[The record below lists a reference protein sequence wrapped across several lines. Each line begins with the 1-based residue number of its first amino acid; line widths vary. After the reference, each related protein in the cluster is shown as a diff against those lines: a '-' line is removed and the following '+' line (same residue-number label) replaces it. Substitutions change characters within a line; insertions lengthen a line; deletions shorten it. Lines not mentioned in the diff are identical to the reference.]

1 MDRLAQACEEVARHS
16 GRLRKVAALG
26 SYLRSLDDDED
37 LRRAVQFLCGRP
49 AARAPGVSNLFETF
63 EPPKLALGYATIRD
77 ALLTACG
84 WDEETVRLCYREV
97 GDSGETVGL
106 LMAGV
111 TRGDALTLERA
122 EALYLQLHAARRAAD
137 RVRILADVFRT
148 CRGLTLKYFIKSI
161 TGNFRIGLQ
170 EKMIEEAVATA
181 TGKSAAEVRAANNRL
196 GDLAAV
202 ALAARRDKLGEIEAQ
217 LFHPMDFM
225 LAKPLEDTT
234 QTPPTDV
241 QWFVEN
247 KYDGIRAQ
255 VHVDHGRVAIYTRG
269 MEDVTRS
276 YPELVEAFAHWRGS
290 SILDGEVLA
299 WRDGRALSFTVL
311 QQRLARKKPSESMV
325 QSIPVVFVAYD
336 ILYCDGA
343 LLLDHP
349 LESRRARLSD
359 SVTSLASERVL
370 LSPQRPLED
379 LSTIDALFDAARNA
393 GNEGLILKRAGSH
406 YEPGKRGGAWLKI
419 KRAFATL
426 DVVITAAEQGHGK
439 RATVLSDYTFAVRD
453 GSQFLNIG
461 KAYTGLTDAEIRQ
474 LTRLLREST
483 VGRYGRVQLVD
494 PRHVLEV
501 GFDGIQKSPRHK
513 SGYALRFPRI
523 LRWRTDKSP
532 ADCDTLERVRELYES
547 SLNLTPNRDQ
557 DEREDPA

>member
-1 MDRLAQACEEVARHS
+1 MDRLAQACEEVARHA
-16 GRLRKVAALG
+16 GRLRKVAALAAF
-26 SYLRSLDDDED
+26 LRELDNEED

-49 AARAPGVSNLFETF
+49 AARAPGISNLFETI
-63 EPPKLALGYATIRD
+63 EAPKLALGYATIRD
-77 ALLTACG
+77 ALLLACG

-111 TRGDALTLERA
+111 TRGDDLTLAKA
-122 EALYLQLHAARRAAD
+122 ESLYLQLHATRRAAD

-148 CRGLTLKYFIKSI
+148 YRGLTLKYFIKSI

-170 EKMIEEAVATA
+170 EKMIEEAVASA
-181 TGKSAAEVRAANNRL
+181 TSKSAAEIRAANNRL
-196 GDLAAV
+196 GDLSAIAV
-202 ALAARRDKLGEIEAQ
+202 AARRDALEEIEAQ

-225 LAKPLEDTT
+225 LAKPLEDSA
-234 QTPPTDV
+234 QTPPGDV
-241 QWFVEN
+241 QWFVED

-269 MEDVTRS
+269 MEEVTRS
-276 YPELVEAFAHWRGS
+276 YPELVDALLSFGGS
-290 SILDGEVLA
+290 AILDGEILA

-311 QQRLARKKPSESMV
+311 QQRLARKKLSESMIRSV
-325 QSIPVVFVAYD
+325 PVVFLAYD
-336 ILYCDGA
+336 VLYYNGV
-343 LLLDHP
+343 LLLDQP
-349 LESRRARLSD
+349 LEARRTALSETITAVGSD
-359 SVTSLASERVL
+359 RVL
-370 LSPQRPLED
+370 LSPQQPLHD
-379 LSTIDALFDAARNA
+379 TNAIDDLFDAARKA

-532 ADCDTLERVRELYES
+532 ADCDTLDRVRELYES

-557 DEREDPA
+557 DERQNPA

>member
-1 MDRLAQACEEVARHS
+1 MDRLAQACEEVARHA
-16 GRLRKVAALG
+16 GRLRKVAALAAF
-26 SYLRSLDDDED
+26 LRELEDEED

-49 AARAPGVSNLFETF
+49 AARAPGISNLFETI
-63 EPPKLALGYATIRD
+63 EAPKLALGYATIRD

-111 TRGDALTLERA
+111 TRGDALSLAKA
-122 EALYLQLHAARRAAD
+122 EALYLQLHATRRAPD
-137 RVRILADVFRT
+137 RVRILADLFRT
-148 CRGLTLKYFIKSI
+148 YRGITLKYFIKSI

-170 EKMIEEAVATA
+170 EKMIEEAVAAA
-181 TGKSAAEVRAANNRL
+181 TGKTAAEIRAANNRL

-202 ALAARRDKLGEIEAQ
+202 AVAARRDALGEIEAQ

-225 LAKPLEDTT
+225 LAKPLDDTA
-234 QTPPTDV
+234 QTPPADV
-241 QWFVEN
+241 EWFVEN

-255 VHVDHGRVAIYTRG
+255 IHIDHGRVAIYTRG

-276 YPELVEAFAHWRGS
+276 YPELIDAFTHWRGS
-290 SILDGEVLA
+290 AILDGEILA

-311 QQRLARKKPSESMV
+311 QQRLARKKLSESMIR
-325 QSIPVVFVAYD
+325 SIPVVFLAYD
-336 ILYCDGA
+336 ILYQHGS
-343 LLLDHP
+343 LSLDQP
-349 LESRRARLSD
+349 LEIRRERLADTIAGVASD
-359 SVTSLASERVL
+359 RVL
-370 LSPQRPLED
+370 LSPQQPLTD
-379 LSTIDALFDAARNA
+379 RNAIDQMFDAARNA
-393 GNEGLILKRAGSH
+393 GNEGLILKRAGSR

-532 ADCDTLERVRELYES
+532 ADCDTLDRVRELYES